1 MLGYGLAN
9 SYTQKFSVENI
20 IYSFLNRCIISNL
33 TYLLGIKIIINRN
46 INPDVLFLSDL
57 LKPNIESLDE
67 YQFYVDELYNLFIEE
82 EYYLTRGI
90 EVDNTNL
97 EIDYQKELYKY
108 LMSSNI
114 INNKDYNFDKKLKEE
129 VILEGENNLKEIFKN
144 VLLLYLN
151 SSIPLT
157 GNSPEVNNLLNNEG
171 SSLFIRPDLEF
182 VLPLVFTKYRK
193 DLLLLKSSGF
203 FNFYDKNK
211 FLDIRNNYLE
221 ILKRQVSGLGGQ
233 RII

>member
-1 MLGYGLAN
+1 
-9 SYTQKFSVENI
+9 
-20 IYSFLNRCIISNL
+20 
-33 TYLLGIKIIINRN
+33 LLGIKIIINRN

-67 YQFYVDELYNLFIEE
+67 YQIYVDELYNLFIEE
-82 EYYLTRGI
+82 EYHLTRAI

-108 LMSSNI
+108 LMSSNV

-129 VILEGENNLKEIFKN
+129 VILEGENNLKKIFKN

-182 VLPLVFTKYRK
+182 VLPLVFTRYRK